1 MKLIVLKFQGHQK
14 LSNDLYILFIWALLA
29 SSWGNCGV
37 ICINFISG
45 CVQSAKI
52 QRETPRI
59 YVTVINVDTIISV
72 INTNLSIAP
81 SVNPIINFK
90 VRTFS

>member
-1 MKLIVLKFQGHQK
+1 MSLLTFDFTFGATTA
-14 LSNDLYILFIWALLA
+14 YGALLLL
-29 SSWGNCGV
+29 SNCGV

-59 YVTVINVDTIISV
+59 YVTVINVDTMISL
-72 INTNLSIAP
+72 ITTNLSIAP